1 MKKTQLLSALFLSLV
16 TASPALGAAKTYQ
29 VTGPIVEVNDE
40 TITIEKGK
48 EKWQIDRTKDTKVT
62 GELKPGAKVTVQY
75 RMSADAIDVKGGA
88 KEAKAAKDTKDVKDA
103 KDSKDAKPA
112 EAKAPEA
119 PKAEPAKPAAAKAEP
134 AKATAPAAS
143 ATKPAEPAKK

>member
-62 GELKPGAKVTVQY
+62 GDLKPGAKVTVQY
-75 RMSADAIDVKGGA
+75 RMSADAIDVKAG
-88 KEAKAAKDTKDVKDA
+88 KEAAVKAAKDTKET
-103 KDSKDAKPA
+103 KDAKPA
-112 EAKAPEA
+112 DVKAPEA
-119 PKAEPAKPAAAKAEP
+119 PKAEPAKAAAPKAEP
-134 AKATAPAAS
+134 AKATAPA
-143 ATKPAEPAKK
+143 TKPAEPAKK